1 MKFCLFLFAL
11 ATATAANFP
20 ELAKQAAAARDGNQ
34 PIEAIR
40 LYRECVRVNPSW
52 AEGWWYLGTL
62 LYDGN
67 RFADGLDALARF
79 VRNEPK
85 SAPGWAMLG
94 LCEFET
100 AQYEQSLE
108 HLQRGLS

>member
-1 MKFCLFLFAL
+1 MKLCLFLFAL
-11 ATATAANFP
+11 ATAAAASFP
-20 ELAKQAAAARDGNQ
+20 ELAKQAASAREGNQ
-34 PIEAIR
+34 LDQAIR
-40 LYRECVRVNPSW
+40 LYRECVGLNPSW

-67 RFADGLDALARF
+67 HFAAGRDALARF
-79 VRNEPK
+79 LQNEPK

-100 AQYEQSLE
+100 AQYEQALA
-108 HLQRGLS
+108 H